1 MAEGESAAVIGPT
14 RLPASR
20 VASPFRCNRCEPESL
35 VEPSTTPSSS
45 LSIPV
50 SRLTRE
56 AYEECLCIELREMEV
71 PFVRGEKLRFQYLG
85 KQVEN
90 AARLDL
96 LVEGVL
102 LVQVVAREEI
112 KSVDLA
118 GLETLLRL
126 GGYREG
132 MMVNFD
138 VTILRKGVH
147 RVTLKRR
154 AGEVEGSV

>member
-1 MAEGESAAVIGPT
+1 
-14 RLPASR
+14 
-20 VASPFRCNRCEPESL
+20 
-35 VEPSTTPSSS
+35 
-45 LSIPV
+45 
-50 SRLTRE
+50 
-56 AYEECLCIELREMEV
+56 MEV

-138 VTILRKGVH
+138 AIKLRKGVH

-154 AGEVEGSV
+154 VGEVEGAG

>member
-1 MAEGESAAVIGPT
+1 MNDLVMDPDLPHRVLAAALEVHKHLGPG
-14 RLPASR
+14 
-20 VASPFRCNRCEPESL
+20 
-35 VEPSTTPSSS
+35 
-45 LSIPV
+45 
-50 SRLTRE
+50 LTRE

-71 PFVRGEKLRFQYLG
+71 PFARGEKLRFQYRG

-90 AARLDL
+90 AARMDL
-96 LVEGVL
+96 LVDGAL

-126 GGYREG
+126 GGFREG

-138 VTILRKGVH
+138 VTTLRKGVH

-154 AGEVEGSV
+154 AGEMEGAG

>member
-1 MAEGESAAVIGPT
+1 MNDLVMDPDLPHRVLAAALEVHKHLGPG
-14 RLPASR
+14 
-20 VASPFRCNRCEPESL
+20 
-35 VEPSTTPSSS
+35 
-45 LSIPV
+45 
-50 SRLTRE
+50 LTRE

-71 PFVRGEKLRFQYLG
+71 PFVRGEKLRFQYRG

-138 VTILRKGVH
+138 VTTLRKGVH

-154 AGEVEGSV
+154 AGEVERAG